1 MAEKLLFKRLPPL
14 PRKKILEYIDSPSF
28 AVWVIIRAMVVAPG
42 LSLWDVMDS
51 IDRGWEGM
59 YPPAILVARASRVVD
74 QRHEDLGALVM

>member
-1 MAEKLLFKRLPPL
+1 
-14 PRKKILEYIDSPSF
+14 
-28 AVWVIIRAMVVAPG
+28 
-42 LSLWDVMDS
+42 MDS